1 MSTTVQY
8 KGNTLATVSN
18 DTKTLKTAG
27 KYMEGD
33 VVLTDVSGGSG
44 AISVVDTLDSHG
56 GTIRTITA
64 VDISDTTA
72 VASDVAQGKYFYTA
86 DGTKTEGTSTGGG
99 GGSSAEL
106 LQKWTY
112 DKLIVE
118 DEEITLPVWSS
129 SSQTLKASANLSPSV
144 NCDLDDYNY
153 FYVLRCLAYP
163 IYKNNDDYA
172 GKTEYS
178 IYVHCAQLMCLPAD
192 KISSKSGSHI
202 SSDYITVASASQVYC
217 IYWLNN
223 NTVNRT
229 NTLYGGTF
237 VHTYPTYTN
246 GALTL
251 KTPQLGMRGGS
262 SYYSQTAYDNTDDIR
277 FQYVIELYRTSK
289 QDISVISL
297 MSQVDHIVDNLN
309 NNNWTL
315 T

>member
-1 MSTTVQY
+1 MAKNKIIY
-8 KGNTLATVSN
+8 NGNTLIDLTGDTVTADKLLQGYTAHDRSGVQITGTAT
-18 DTKTLKTAG
+18 
-27 KYMEGD
+27 
-33 VVLTDVSGGSG
+33 SGGG
-44 AISVVDTLDSHG
+44 GSVTQDQDGFIVLPPDG
-56 GTIRTITA
+56 G
-64 VDISDTTA
+64 
-72 VASDVAQGKYFYTA
+72 G
-86 DGTKTEGTSTGGG
+86 GGGG

-118 DEEITLPVWSS
+118 DEEITLPAWSS
-129 SSQTLKASANLSPSV
+129 SSQILKASADLSPSV

-192 KISSKSGSHI
+192 KISSKSGLHI

-223 NTVNRT
+223 NTVNRS

-237 VHTYPTYTN
+237 THTNPTYSN
-246 GALTL
+246 GTWTL